1 MANGGLMEKILKKR
15 KMIKTL
21 GLSIIV
27 SLFCIFPIHAEELDS
42 GLTGRRLIQTMSE
55 QDEYEGLLHLGML
68 ETPILAEEDI
78 AAAYENV
85 KPCIVK
91 MNIGNLYGSG
101 VILKLQEDVVT
112 IVSCRHLLEY
122 ADASGAIEVSFTD
135 GYQVIGKVTFTS
147 EQYDIGFAEVQ
158 VSEIPIWTLKKLRQA
173 VASKEAFQNVIAGTE
188 MFHAGSTDGVG
199 ATMYGGVVADPWQF
213 FPEFNSFM
221 MHNYCN
227 GKPGMSG
234 GGTFDAYGNFIGM
247 ISGGLGEETASLPL
261 SVILEEFNRKYH

>member
-1 MANGGLMEKILKKR
+1 MMGKILNKWKL
-15 KMIKTL
+15 IKIL

-27 SLFCIFPIHAEELDS
+27 SLFCIFPTNAEELDS

-158 VSEIPIWTLKKLRQA
+158 VSGIPIWTLKKIRQA
-173 VASKEAFQNVIAGTE
+173 VTSKEAFQNVAAGTE

-261 SVILEEFNRKYH
+261 SVILEEFNRIYH